1 MAVPRTRDRFLL
13 RLGVCVAAPALLAAA
28 CGTASST
35 SSNTSAPR
43 AASSAAGGMVTVQT
57 RSGGPGTYL
66 TDGSGRT
73 VYLFAS
79 DTAGKSTCA
88 GACAA
93 AWPPLT
99 ATGVPTAGGSA
110 KSSLLSTITRP
121 DGSKQVAYAGHPLY
135 YYAAD
140 RSAGDTQGQGVD
152 GFGAK
157 WWVLSPDGSPITA
170 TSSSKPSPSKSPS
183 SSSGGGWA

>member
-1 MAVPRTRDRFLL
+1 MAVPRTRNRFLL
-13 RLGVCVAAPALLAAA
+13 RLGICVAAPALLAAA
-28 CGTASST
+28 CGTASNNST
-35 SSNTSAPR
+35 KTSTPG
-43 AASSAAGGMVTVQT
+43 AASSAAGTMVTVET
-57 RSGGPGTYL
+57 KSGGLGTYL

-88 GACAA
+88 GPCAA

-99 ATGVPTAGGSA
+99 ATGAPTAAGSA

-140 RSAGDTQGQGVD
+140 GSAGDTKGQGID
-152 GFGAK
+152 NFGAK

-170 TSSSKPSPSKSPS
+170 TSSSKPSPSKSS
-183 SSSGGGWA
+183 TSGGGWA